1 MWVDGFKEE
10 TMTRYPVVNAWR
22 PTLGQQKPVNYITTE
37 DFAAYVTQAK
47 SSLKMVADIARS
59 YDLSDEDLRA
69 IELEVGKVG
78 GFTIPMAEVPKS
90 DDGPSW
96 LMVGGALLAGGLIGS
111 ML

>member
-1 MWVDGFKEE
+1 ML
-10 TMTRYPVVNAWR
+10 A
-22 PTLGQQKPVNYITTE
+22 QQKPANYITTE
-37 DFAAYVTQAK
+37 DFSAYVTQAK

-59 YDLSDEDLRA
+59 YDLSDEDRRT

-78 GFTIPMAEVPKS
+78 GFTIPMADLPKG

-96 LMVGGALLAGGLIGS
+96 LMVGGALLAGGLVGS